1 MSAPEESHPR
11 GYLRFALVVLAT
23 AIGLGAVGWLAASH
37 WGGIETQT
45 AWLAGLGASTL
56 ASLVGGVAVARAAAK
71 PARERVTGML
81 ASMALRFLAALVA
94 IGTVLAFGSFR
105 TTPLLIGFAVGYL
118 VLLAPDG
125 WYARRVLQGPPSR
138 GG

>member
-1 MSAPEESHPR
+1 MSAPDDKPTG

-23 AIGLGAVGWLAASH
+23 AIGLGAVGWHAAARWGGLEIQAAVLAGIAAS
-37 WGGIETQT
+37 TF
-45 AWLAGLGASTL
+45 
-56 ASLVGGVAVARAAAK
+56 ASLVGGVAVARAAAR

-81 ASMALRFLAALVA
+81 ASMALRFVAALVA
-94 IGTVLAFGSFR
+94 IGTVLAFGDFPAP
-105 TTPLLIGFAVGYL
+105 PLLIGFAMGYL

-125 WYARRVLQGPPSR
+125 WYARRALEGPSSR